1 MQTINKTI
9 ILDQCIS
16 GSMKKYK
23 TLLNPMCDQF
33 NTFYDVFKTI
43 FVDDALE
50 SSVDQIVF
58 SIDNKTTAVF
68 SVSCTNIENINIDK
82 KYNKRVNI
90 VKTDDLVCFNVQ
102 PNK

>member
-9 ILDQCIS
+9 VLDKCIS
-16 GSMKKYK
+16 GNMTKYK

-33 NTFYDVFKTI
+33 NMFYDVLKSI

-58 SIDNKTTAVF
+58 SINDKTAVF
-68 SVSCTNIENINIDK
+68 SVSCTNINDINIEK
-82 KYNKRVNI
+82 SYNKRVHV
-90 VKTDDLVCFNVQ
+90 VKTDDVVCFNVQ